1 METTEHTRWALAF
14 ALAAAIWAAGMAGG
28 LAVAHRV
35 AQTAGD
41 DAGDPAW
48 NAAAVDDIDH
58 APASEPAPDSGGGVF
73 WFVLGRNANVFL
85 WLLSGLVSAG
95 AVTFMVLLYNGM
107 QLGLTIGFALQSGVP
122 PRLLVDLL
130 LTHGV
135 LEMGA
140 FFVAGAVGLQGAR
153 LAWSWSRLRRE
164 SLRALHLG
172 AVLVFGVCALTGAAA
187 IEAFV
192 TLTLVDFPS
201 PRP

>member
-1 METTEHTRWALAF
+1 MVDGLMGTIEHTRWALAF

-28 LAVAHRV
+28 LAVADRV
-35 AQTAGD
+35 AQAAAGTS
-41 DAGDPAW
+41 DPEW
-48 NAAAVDDIDH
+48 NAAAVDELER
-58 APASEPAPDSGGGVF
+58 ASASEPAHGSQGEVF
-73 WFVLGRNANVFL
+73 WFILGRNASVYL

-95 AVTFMVLLYNGM
+95 AVTFVILLYNGV
-107 QLGLTIGFALQSGVP
+107 QLGLTVGFALQSGLP

-153 LAWSWSRLRRE
+153 LAWAWSRLRLD
-164 SLRALHLG
+164 SLRALRLG
-172 AVLVFGVCALTGAAA
+172 AVLLFGLCALTTAAA

-192 TLTLVDFPS
+192 TSTLLDGP
-201 PRP
+201 